1 MRVDLMKPTKN
12 IGYYPIVIFC
22 TLATITLFGC
32 SSTDDPGTT
41 SESPAQVVSDKSAVS
56 AAPTAA
62 PKVAPTAAPTEVPK
76 ATKVA
81 VVPTS
86 TATKPVA
93 KAKAD
98 PTATPIPEPTPEPAK
113 ESGIDDAA
121 AAGAAAAASVFP
133 FDRFTDFDTCPSG
146 SSKDDQKAVLARMAN
161 KFFAGTTTYDEEM
174 PRITHLGGTPL
185 VPNARDDRRSGGIW
199 LIVEFNGDDNGDVFE
214 KKGSVDLWM
223 RESYNAFYNSGCDQL
238 AKVEI
243 SAYGEAIGRHPI
255 GPAAA
260 SWAITFK
267 TRLNVDVAKEVN
279 WAYRENINFDEIW
292 ETMILN
298 YRWKQDLA
306 GEDY

>member
-1 MRVDLMKPTKN
+1 GK
-12 IGYYPIVIFC
+12 
-22 TLATITLFGC
+22 
-32 SSTDDPGTT
+32 
-41 SESPAQVVSDKSAVS
+41 
-56 AAPTAA
+56 
-62 PKVAPTAAPTEVPK
+62 
-76 ATKVA
+76 
-81 VVPTS
+81 
-86 TATKPVA
+86 
-93 KAKAD
+93 
-98 PTATPIPEPTPEPAK
+98 
-113 ESGIDDAA
+113 AA
-121 AAGAAAAASVFP
+121 ASSVFP
-133 FDRFTDFDTCPSG
+133 FDRFTGNETCSSG
-146 SSKDDQKAVLARMAN
+146 SSKDDQKALLVKMAN

-199 LIVEFNGDDNGDVFE
+199 LIVEFNGDDHGDVFE

-223 RESYNAFYNSGCDQL
+223 RESYNAFYNSGCDLL

-255 GPAAA
+255 GPAAV

-267 TRLNVDVAKEVN
+267 TRMNVDVAKEVN
-279 WAYRENINFDEIW
+279 WAYRDNINFDEIW